1 MITEIKSKDK
11 IIALLVDTIDMEN
24 GTHPITPSEWPL
36 QLIALKRNKGHIWAK
51 HTHTSMQR
59 INQTLQEAI
68 VIHKGKILVTVCD
81 RAGTDI
87 GDFEVSSGQCLFLVD
102 GGYKIEAMEDASFY
116 EFKNGPHPGLDD
128 KVLL

>member
-1 MITEIKSKDK
+1 MIKEIKLKEK
-11 IIALLVDTIDMEN
+11 LVGIIVDNSDMGD

-51 HTHTSMQR
+51 HTHKAMER
-59 INQTLQEAI
+59 VNQTLQEAI
-68 VIHKGKILVTVCD
+68 VVNKGKVLVTVCD
-81 RAGTDI
+81 RTGVDI

-102 GGYKIEAMEDASFY
+102 GGYKIEAMEDTSFY